1 MRAGIET
8 APDPDQDIN
17 ELYALS
23 RRPLSQENGADPP
36 LPKISAGEKDCGGR
50 IFLNGLNALDFL
62 GSRLRG

>member
-1 MRAGIET
+1 MDMDRMMAGIKT

-36 LPKISAGEKDCGGR
+36 LRPRVAAPLACGEAR
-50 IFLNGLNALDFL
+50 
-62 GSRLRG
+62 SVPHLR